1 MLWFRDCQVFTL
13 IVKKSIDIIWD
24 STIISSP
31 NVYKLTMI
39 GDYFSSTLK
48 FNVDIAVKRIAFF
61 LVVIQGATTHP

>member
-61 LVVIQGATTHP
+61 LIVIQGATTHP